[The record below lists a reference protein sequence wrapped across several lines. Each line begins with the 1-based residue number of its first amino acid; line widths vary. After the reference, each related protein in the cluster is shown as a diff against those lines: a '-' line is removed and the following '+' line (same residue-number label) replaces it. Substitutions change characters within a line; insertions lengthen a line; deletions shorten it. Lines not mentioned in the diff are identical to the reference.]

1 MPLAVVLVALID
13 VAAVMVGAEA
23 APLAALAFLHRPS
36 DPVLRQ
42 HYNYVLFALFGFG
55 VPVMPAV
62 VALAILVG
70 GLLVFFVALLLL
82 VWVHFLADFAPPFV
96 VVEATA
102 RRQ

>member
-1 MPLAVVLVALID
+1 M
-13 VAAVMVGAEA
+13 AEA
-23 APLAALAFLHRPS
+23 APLVALAFLHRQS

-62 VALAILVG
+62 VALAVLVG

-82 VWVHFLADFAPPFV
+82 VVVVHFPVHVVLLFA
-96 VVEATA
+96 VVEETA
-102 RRQ
+102 HLQKAPVLRRGQARGTGD

>member
-1 MPLAVVLVALID
+1 M
-13 VAAVMVGAEA
+13 VAAVAGPLVQFLGDVVFFAPLLVVAEA
-23 APLAALAFLHRPS
+23 TAHRQS
-36 DPVLRQ
+36 DLVLRQ
-42 HYNYVLFALFGFG
+42 HYNHVLFALFGFG

-62 VALAILVG
+62 VALAVLVG

-82 VWVHFLADFAPPFV
+82 VVVVHFPVHVDLLFA